1 MKSQSA
7 LAAHPPVRPER
18 AESLGAHLVHD
29 SARLATTLTLEASNA
44 RLEVQ
49 TLWQRVLG
57 VNRAY
62 FFAHPER
69 QINSIESNAYNDLFQ
84 RRLRGEPLAYL
95 LGERE
100 FFGLNICVTPATL
113 IPRADTELLVELALQ
128 QIPADVPDRV
138 LDLGTGS
145 GAIALAIAQHRP
157 AAHIF
162 AADQSRA
169 ALTVARANAQ
179 RMQLANV
186 QLFESHWFSAFVGQ
200 RFELIVTNPPYIAE
214 HDAHL
219 AQGDLRFEPRSA
231 LVSGRDGLD
240 DIRHII
246 QHAAAH
252 LESAGWLWLEH
263 GYEQAAAVRAL
274 LIQAGFDDVRS
285 ARDLSGIERCSGGR
299 MTSPTHAL

>member
-1 MKSQSA
+1 MSQILGELLAQDTALLASA
-7 LAAHPPVRPER
+7 
-18 AESLGAHLVHD
+18 
-29 SARLATTLTLEASNA
+29 LTLEASTA

-62 FFAHPER
+62 LFAHSER
-69 QINSIESNAYNDLFQ
+69 SINPIESYGYNNLFQ
-84 RRLRGEPLAYL
+84 RRLAGEPLAYV

-100 FFGLNICVTPATL
+100 FFGLNLSVTSATL

-128 QIPADVPDRV
+128 QIPTNVSFRV

-145 GAIALAIAQHRP
+145 GAIALAIAQQRP
-157 AAHIF
+157 KAQVF
-162 AADQSRA
+162 AADQSSA
-169 ALTVARANAQ
+169 ALAVARTNAQ
-179 RMQLANV
+179 RLQLCNL
-186 QLFESHWFSAFVGQ
+186 QFLESNWFSAFVGQ
-200 RFELIVTNPPYIAE
+200 RFELIVSNPPYIAD
-214 HDAHL
+214 HDVHL

-274 LIQAGFDDVRS
+274 LIQAGFDEVQS

-299 MTSPTHAL
+299 KTSPTQEL